1 MYSCIVVLHFDVT
14 TMYQIFNSCTNQIF
28 LKLIE
33 ICRKARC
40 LLIPECYNYGI
51 SCTSFYYRPVILVPQ
66 RIQGF
71 PYWKNTP
78 KDNKNQYL
86 FTHFLF
92 TPATVDLKKR
102 SVTSMTTQER
112 KAVGHRLR
120 QQRNRLGLTR
130 EQFAELADIGAGY
143 YGQLE
148 VGTSQM
154 SVDTLI
160 KLSRTSR
167 LSMEYILLGD
177 VPQEQDLTPLQAML
191 ARCTPRE
198 LHLAEKV
205 LQLFLLRGDI

>member
-1 MYSCIVVLHFDVT
+1 
-14 TMYQIFNSCTNQIF
+14 
-28 LKLIE
+28 
-33 ICRKARC
+33 
-40 LLIPECYNYGI
+40 
-51 SCTSFYYRPVILVPQ
+51 
-66 RIQGF
+66 
-71 PYWKNTP
+71 
-78 KDNKNQYL
+78 
-86 FTHFLF
+86 
-92 TPATVDLKKR
+92 
-102 SVTSMTTQER
+102 MTTQER

-130 EQFAELADIGAGY
+130 EQFAELADIGSGY

-191 ARCTPRE
+191 AHCTPRE